1 MFSDKTRMKRTQTK
15 TTNSSPHPRSAR
27 PHAVLSL
34 VPPSLSSPALPSTRR
49 PHLRTDRRRCHSVT
63 CASRARE
70 HRCEMPPARHARPCP
85 TLERGVGLQASRRHA
100 VVAPHR
106 ASGNRRMGGS
116 TLAERRGCNTESA
129 AEAGQNTLL
138 SEIRQLRPLVHLRT
152 VSTNR

>member
-106 ASGNRRMGGS
+106 ASGNRRMGRS
-116 TLAERRGCNTESA
+116 TLAEQRGGGAPSLSGEDATRRAPQKQVRIPSSQKYASC
-129 AEAGQNTLL
+129 
-138 SEIRQLRPLVHLRT
+138 VH
-152 VSTNR
+152 